1 MAFIA
6 KLALTLVAVSTAAG
20 IYLVVLGGW
29 LVDRS
34 FTELREARLTFV
46 LFSLRSTVEANLDLG
61 FGLRDVQ
68 QIQDLIEREKAA
80 DPTIEAIDV
89 STPDGV
95 SVFSTDR
102 GAIGDAVPEAWR
114 RAQIDQRTTSTWQ
127 AFDRGEAIFGT
138 AIEGDFGQTVG
149 QIAIEVAESSLA
161 SEEASGFWLTS
172 ARALV
177 ITPLVPLAALAGIV
191 IAVVAG
197 RPFGQNTDRPRALD
211 ASIAPIDDP
220 ELAAAAGRAADAA
233 AARRAALDEVSG
245 ELARIDAEL

>member
-114 RAQIDQRTTSTWQ
+114 RAQIDQRGASTWR

-149 QIAIEVAESSLA
+149 QIAIEVVGEQPRKRGGVRLLA
-161 SEEASGFWLTS
+161 Y
-172 ARALV
+172 
-177 ITPLVPLAALAGIV
+177 
-191 IAVVAG
+191 G
-197 RPFGQNTDRPRALD
+197 RPGPVYRADRAV
-211 ASIAPIDDP
+211 
-220 ELAAAAGRAADAA
+220 GRAGGYPDCASLPGAHSIEA
-233 AARRAALDEVSG
+233 RMARRPG
-245 ELARIDAEL
+245 

>member
-6 KLALTLVAVSTAAG
+6 KLSLTLVAVSTAAG

-61 FGLRDVQ
+61 FGLREVQ

-95 SVFSTDR
+95 SAFSTDR

-114 RAQIDQRTTSTWQ
+114 RAQIDQRSASTWR
-127 AFDRGEAIFGT
+127 AVDRGEAIFGT
-138 AIEGDFGQTVG
+138 AIEGDFGQAVG
-149 QIAIEVAESSLA
+149 QIVIEVSESSLA
-161 SEEASGFWLTS
+161 SEEASGFWLTG
-172 ARALV
+172 ARALF
-177 ITPLVPLAALAGIV
+177 IAPIVPLAALVGIL
-191 IAVVAG
+191 IGLVAR
-197 RPFGQNTDRPRALD
+197 RPFDRGADGPVAPGDL
-211 ASIAPIDDP
+211 IAPTSDP
-220 ELAAAAGRAADAA
+220 ELAAVAGRATRAI
-233 AARRAALDEVSG
+233 AARQAALDEVSG
-245 ELARIDAEL
+245 ELAHVDAEL